1 MSRALIAAFAS
12 SLALGLPLGLVA
24 CATPSV
30 YAPAARPGGAGFSET
45 RIENDRYRVT
55 YRDGATEAAAA
66 DFALLRA
73 AELTLAQGFDWFV
86 VDQRSNE
93 RQGQGAGP
101 RISIGGGSSSYGGH
115 SSVGGGAGVGFN
127 LGGGPKSTVSLEIRL
142 GRGPKPETVNTYDA
156 RQVQATVR
164 PRV

>member
-1 MSRALIAAFAS
+1 MTRALILAFTT
-12 SLALGLPLGLVA
+12 SLALALAA

-30 YAPAARPGGAGFSET
+30 YAPAARPGAAGFSET

-55 YRDGATEAAAA
+55 YRDASSEAAAA

-73 AELTLAQGFDWFV
+73 AELTIAQGYDWFV
-86 VDQRSNE
+86 VDQRSTD
-93 RQGQGAGP
+93 RAGTGSGP
-101 RISIGGGSSSYGGH
+101 RISVGGGSTSYGGH
-115 SSVGGGAGVGFN
+115 SSVGLGAGVGFN
-127 LGGGPKSTVSLEIRL
+127 LGGGPKSTVALEIRL
-142 GRGPKPETVNTYDA
+142 GRGPKPENVNTYDA